1 MLRIDGLVIRK
12 KKKNQILTVVSDIF
26 KTSAVKHS
34 IENSMLPKLLDSL
47 LTLY

>member
-1 MLRIDGLVIRK
+1 MLRIDGLVISRLP
-12 KKKNQILTVVSDIF
+12 KNQILTVVSDIF
-26 KTSAVKHS
+26 KTSAIKHS